1 MLAKDISKNK
11 KDQIKQLEEEIK
23 EITDT
28 KVKIEKQNV
37 LNALYSEEVIGAQ
50 IRSKSELID
59 DSEYNTKLFKSIEKS
74 KQTKNNIDCLKDTN
88 GVEIYS
94 QTKIMS
100 MLCNFYKNLYKTQ
113 NIEDKNIENLL
124 NTVQLENILTNT
136 QKLELE
142 K

>member
-50 IRSKSELID
+50 IRSKSEFID
-59 DSEYNTKLFKSIEKS
+59 DSGYNTKLFKSIEKS